1 MSSAVGTFVTAL
13 ASIGFTGGSRGRSM
27 PVSQAAGRGDRSAPT
42 TVVTGSGRSG
52 TARAAA
58 SRLSHVTTSVGV
70 HEAKTHLSRLL
81 ERVAAGEEVEI
92 TNRGKVVARLV
103 GPARRTP
110 NFGFDRGNVWIA
122 DDFDELPEDLQRAF
136 EGEE

>member
-1 MSSAVGTFVTAL
+1 M
-13 ASIGFTGGSRGRSM
+13 R
-27 PVSQAAGRGDRSAPT
+27 VSQAAGDDARMPADHDRDPRAVVAASVLYSEDATAPT
-42 TVVTGSGRSG
+42 SPAWRRGQPRV
-52 TARAAA
+52 
-58 SRLSHVTTSVGV
+58 SRLSHMTTSVGV

-81 ERVAAGEEVEI
+81 EKVAAGEEVEI

-110 NFGFDRGNVWIA
+110 NFDFDRGNVWIA